1 MRFYSLLTLAFTALL
16 VSPQAQSLTCSQI
29 FNGPV
34 RSVIEPSVVKR
45 MIDNGNYTEAL
56 REINHAFM
64 LAARPYH
71 ELILTSMRA
80 KTLFLM
86 GDVEAS
92 VLTYRRVLQL
102 DPNNIIAH
110 TQLGR
115 LLLLSGQ
122 PREALIYLEHA
133 QRIEP
138 RNPLIYRNRLIA
150 HQALKDVSA
159 IEALMVNMG
168 GNGRLMNEIALLVIK
183 GEHDKA
189 AVALDNAPQ
198 TISFL
203 RLKTQ
208 NYYSMGRMDLAYPA
222 LLKVVRLANRVDFF
236 ALTALYRIEKGDT
249 PDRKFEPS
257 PILQA
262 LIGQLS
268 DGEFQFF
275 LKIRNND
282 PWIFQVDLYGAVETS
297 DIKNPFWSQRGLYS
311 RPVDGQAVR
320 ELKK

>member
-1 MRFYSLLTLAFTALL
+1 MHFYFIPILTFVALL
-16 VSPQAQSLTCSQI
+16 FSPQASSLTCSEI

-34 RSVIEPSVVKR
+34 KNVIEPTVVKQ
-45 MIDNGNYTEAL
+45 MIDSGKYEEAL
-56 REINHAFM
+56 REINHAFI

-71 ELILTSMRA
+71 ELILTSMKA

-86 GDVEAS
+86 GQVESS

-115 LLLLSGQ
+115 LLLLLGRPQ
-122 PREALIYLEHA
+122 EALIYLQHA
-133 QRIEP
+133 QKIEP

-150 HQALKDVSA
+150 HQALKDVPA
-159 IEALMVNMG
+159 IEALMINMG
-168 GNGRLMNEIALLVIK
+168 GVGRLFNEISLLVIK
-183 GEHDKA
+183 GEYDKA
-189 AVALDNAPQ
+189 HVAFKDAPQ

-203 RLKTQ
+203 RLKAQ
-208 NYYSMGRMDLAYPA
+208 NYYSMGRMDLAHKA
-222 LLKVVRLANRVDFF
+222 LLQVVRESKKVDFF

-257 PILQA
+257 PILKA
-262 LIGQLS
+262 LIARLS

-275 LKIRNND
+275 MKIRNND
-282 PWIFQVDLYGAVETS
+282 PWIFQVDLYGAQESS
-297 DIKNPFWSQRGLYS
+297 DINNPFWTNRGLYS